1 MNKEAP
7 IGANLFTVKF
17 FIIHFHGFSGI
28 EEAFE
33 RTFRE
38 EFVLFGALVCWK

>member
-1 MNKEAP
+1 MNNEAL

-33 RTFRE
+33 RTLCE
-38 EFVLFGALVCWK
+38 EFVLFSALVCWK

>member
-33 RTFRE
+33 RTFCE